1 MHLFAGAKRRGRCIG
16 EMNVL
21 VDLIV
26 SYPERS
32 IRAVVIIIVFVIIV
46 IDSFDLFWTNRKGS

>member
-1 MHLFAGAKRRGRCIG
+1 MHLFAGAKRRGRWVG